1 MCTCLESKTCDNP
14 RFIQLGGKLKKSK
27 LVAILA
33 ATSVASALALSGC
46 SSSDSTDSASAT
58 KTKACLAL
66 DTGGVDDKSFNAAS
80 WAGAEASAAA
90 DSNVEV
96 SYLPAASGAEYA
108 PNIKKFVDQECNL
121 IIGVGFAI
129 AGAIIASAKEN
140 PTINYAVVDDA
151 GLEPNADF
159 TEFTAIPNVK
169 GLTFKTQESSFLA
182 GYAAAAYSKKG
193 IVATYGGAPYPTV
206 TAFMDGFTQGVNYFN
221 TTNNKSVRVLGWD
234 RTSKNGEF
242 VGDFANTSKA
252 LQISKNFEQAGADVI
267 FPVAGGLGGSTAQNS
282 MDGGKSVT
290 IWVDT
295 DGVESAAKY
304 RSVLLT
310 SVMKGLGESVQAVI
324 TEVVAGSFTN
334 EAYVGTL
341 ANKGTR
347 LAPFHDF
354 ADKIPATLEAEL
366 AEVEQKIVSGE
377 IVVE

>member
-1 MCTCLESKTCDNP
+1 MKN
-14 RFIQLGGKLKKSK
+14 SK

-33 ATSVASALALSGC
+33 ATTVASALVLSGC
-46 SSSDSTDSASAT
+46 SSSDTADSASSTA
-58 KTKACLAL
+58 TKACLAL

-80 WAGAEASAAA
+80 WAGAQKIAKANK
-90 DSNVEV
+90 NVTV
-96 SYLPAASGAEYA
+96 SFLPAASGAEYA
-108 PNIKKFVDQECNL
+108 PNIKKFVDQKCNV

-129 AGAIIASAKEN
+129 AGAIISSAKAN
-140 PTINYAVVDDA
+140 PKIKYAIVDDS
-151 GLEPNADF
+151 GLEPNADY
-159 TEFTAIPNVK
+159 TAFTAIPNVK

-182 GYAAAAYSKKG
+182 GYAAAAFSTKG
-193 IVATYGGAPYPTV
+193 VVATYGGAPYPTV
-206 TAFMDGFTQGVNYFN
+206 TAFMDGFAQGVFYYNQVK
-221 TTNNKSVRVLGWD
+221 NKGVRVLGWNRD
-234 RTSKNGEF
+234 TKNGEF

-267 FPVAGGLGGSTAQNS
+267 FPVAGGLGGATAQNS

-295 DGVESAAKY
+295 DGVVSAEKY

-310 SVMKGLGESVQAVI
+310 SVMKGLGESVQAAI
-324 TEVVAGSFTN
+324 AEVAAGTFTN
-334 EAYVGTL
+334 TAYVGTL

-354 ADKIPATLEAEL
+354 EGKIPSTLAAEL
-366 AEVEQKIVSGE
+366 ADVEAKIVSGE

>member
-1 MCTCLESKTCDNP
+1 
-14 RFIQLGGKLKKSK
+14 
-27 LVAILA
+27 
-33 ATSVASALALSGC
+33 VASALVLSGC
-46 SSSDSTDSASAT
+46 SSSDTADSAST
-58 KTKACLAL
+58 VSTKACLAL

-80 WAGAEASAAA
+80 WAGAEAAAA
-90 DSNVEV
+90 GDKNVTV
-96 SYLPAASGAEYA
+96 SYLPAASAADYA
-108 PNIKKFVDQECNL
+108 PNIKKFVDQDCNL

-140 PTINYAVVDDA
+140 PTVNYAVVDDA

-182 GYAAAAYSKKG
+182 GYAAAAFSTKG
-193 IVATYGGAPYPTV
+193 VVATYGGAPYPTV
-206 TAFMDGFTQGVNYFN
+206 TAFMDGFAQGVFYYNQVK
-221 TTNNKSVRVLGWD
+221 NKGVRVLGWNRD
-234 RTSKNGEF
+234 TKNGEF

-267 FPVAGGLGGSTAQNS
+267 FPVAGGLGGATAQNS

-295 DGVESAAKY
+295 DGFVSASKY

-310 SVMKGLGESVQAVI
+310 SVMKGLGESVQSVI
-324 TEVVAGSFTN
+324 AEVNKGKFTN
-334 EAYVGTL
+334 KAYVGTL

-347 LAPFHDF
+347 LAPFHDL
-354 ADKIPATLEAEL
+354 ASSVPSTLAKEIAAIQKKIIAGSIK
-366 AEVEQKIVSGE
+366 VD
-377 IVVE
+377 

>member
-1 MCTCLESKTCDNP
+1 LCTYLDSKTCDNP

-33 ATSVASALALSGC
+33 ATTVASAFALSGC
-46 SSSDSTDSASAT
+46 SSSDSTDSATAT
-58 KTKACLAL
+58 TKACLAL

-80 WAGAEASAAA
+80 WAGAEASAAENE
-90 DSNVEV
+90 NVEV

-108 PNIKKFVDQECNL
+108 PNIKKFVDQGCNL

-182 GYAAAAYSKKG
+182 GYAAAAYSAKG
-193 IVATYGGAPYPTV
+193 TVATYGGAPYPTV
-206 TAFMDGFTQGVNYFN
+206 TAFMDGFAQGVNYYN
-221 TTNNKSVRVLGWD
+221 TAKGKSVKVLGWD
-234 RTSKNGEF
+234 RAAKNGEF

-267 FPVAGGLGGSTAQNS
+267 FPVAGGLGGATAQNS

-295 DGVESAAKY
+295 DGVVSAEKY

-310 SVMKGLGESVQAVI
+310 SVMKGLGESVQAAI
-324 TEVVAGSFTN
+324 AEVAAGTFTN
-334 EAYVGTL
+334 SAYVGTL
-341 ANKGTR
+341 ENKGTR

-354 ADKIPATLEAEL
+354 EGKIPSTLAAEL
-366 AEVEQKIVSGE
+366 ADVEAKIVAGE

>member
-1 MCTCLESKTCDNP
+1 M
-14 RFIQLGGKLKKSK
+14 KKSK
-27 LVAILA
+27 LVAMLA
-33 ATSVASALALSGC
+33 ATTVA
-46 SSSDSTDSASAT
+46 ASLTLVPAATAAT

-80 WAGAEASAAA
+80 WAGAQAAA
-90 DSNVEV
+90 KANKNVTV

-108 PNIKKFVDQECNL
+108 PNIKKFVDQKCNV

-129 AGAIIASAKEN
+129 AGAIIASAKAN
-140 PTINYAVVDDA
+140 PKVKYAVVDDA

-159 TEFTAIPNVK
+159 TVFTPIKNVK

-182 GYAAAAYSKKG
+182 GYAAAGYSAKG

-206 TAFMDGFTQGVNYFN
+206 TAFMDGFAQGVNYY
-221 TTNNKSVRVLGWD
+221 NKVKKKKVKVLGWN
-234 RTSKNGEF
+234 RASKNGEF

-267 FPVAGGLGGSTAQNS
+267 FPVAGGLGGATAQNS

-295 DGVESAAKY
+295 DGYVSVPKY

-310 SVMKGLGESVQAVI
+310 SVMKGLGESVQSVI
-324 TEVVAGSFTN
+324 SEVNAGKFTN
-334 EAYVGTL
+334 KAYVGTL

-347 LAPFHDF
+347 LAPFHDLDGF
-354 ADKIPATLEAEL
+354 IPASLEKEIIA
-366 AEVEQKIVSGE
+366 VEKKIISGA
-377 IVVE
+377 IKVK